1 MTSSWARRC
10 MNLCRSCLSQDDA
23 ECAAEEL
30 FHRFEVKGGGFEVK
44 GGRFTPHCEGWG
56 KAGISMFENLVVK
69 MDIQRTEDTRT
80 REDVEFYKIDF
91 G

>member
-1 MTSSWARRC
+1 
-10 MNLCRSCLSQDDA
+10 
-23 ECAAEEL
+23 
-30 FHRFEVKGGGFEVK
+30 
-44 GGRFTPHCEGWG
+44 
-56 KAGISMFENLVVK
+56 MFENLVVK